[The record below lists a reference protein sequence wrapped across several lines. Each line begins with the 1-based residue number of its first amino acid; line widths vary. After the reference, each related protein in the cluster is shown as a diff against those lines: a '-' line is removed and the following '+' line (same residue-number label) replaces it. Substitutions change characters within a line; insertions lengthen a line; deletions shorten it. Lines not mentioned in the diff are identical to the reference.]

1 MSLQVLIFICAS
13 QDSVVALLGMLSSTI
28 AELKKEDVKNHNALL
43 LQIFTTT
50 LDFRSTRNS
59 KNVM

>member
-1 MSLQVLIFICAS
+1 
-13 QDSVVALLGMLSSTI
+13 MLSSTI

-43 LQIFTTT
+43 LQIFTTA
-50 LDFRSTRNS
+50 LDYRATHND